1 MNNKTPLI
9 INGILALAIVILF
22 YLQLSKPTENNTTET
37 STATEENVL
46 DSVKKH
52 VPESGLSI
60 AYVNSDTL
68 TKYYEYNKKL
78 TKELMGKQASAEAKL
93 KKMYDQYQAKVQKYQ
108 KEAPIM
114 GQEELER
121 KQMEIMQM
129 EQDIAAEEQ
138 KLSNNLADKNY
149 QANVD
154 YVFTTDRYLQH
165 VGKELG
171 YDFIIGYRTGDLV
184 MYANPEFDITQD
196 VIKLL
201 NNAYLN
207 DSTRID

>member
-9 INGILALAIVILF
+9 INGVLAFAIVILF
-22 YLQLSKPTENNTTET
+22 YLQLSGPAEGHKTET
-37 STATEENVL
+37 RGSKDNVS
-46 DSVKKH
+46 DTIKKH
-52 VPESGLSI
+52 VPGSALSI

-68 TKYYEYNKKL
+68 TKYYDYSKSLSKD
-78 TKELMGKQASAEAKL
+78 LMGKQANAEGKL
-93 KKMYDQYQAKVQKYQ
+93 KKMYAQYQSKVEKYQ

-138 KLSNNLADKNY
+138 RLQNSLADVSY
-149 QANVD
+149 QSQMD
-154 YVFTTDRYLQH
+154 YVLATDRYTQTI
-165 VGKELG
+165 GKKLG

-184 MYANPEFDITQD
+184 MYANPEFDITQE

-201 NNAYLN
+201 NEEYMN
-207 DSTRID
+207 DSTRVD